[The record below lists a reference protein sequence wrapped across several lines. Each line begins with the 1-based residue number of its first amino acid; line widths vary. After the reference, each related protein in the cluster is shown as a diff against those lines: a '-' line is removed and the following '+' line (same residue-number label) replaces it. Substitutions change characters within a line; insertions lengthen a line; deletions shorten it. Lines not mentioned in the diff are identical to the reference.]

1 MARLSTHSSMTKE
14 EARVELFILARNNF
28 EEIMEK
34 AKDLGIY
41 DDFMMIATV
50 GIVAGE
56 QDGKNVVESLATIDV
71 ETTEE
76 MNSLLMYLA
85 TSYQEMDEDDDDT
98 DPSDPDFWLN
108 LK

>member
-1 MARLSTHSSMTKE
+1 MTKE

-28 EEIMEK
+28 EDIMEK

-56 QDGKNVVESLATIDV
+56 QDGKNVVESIATIDV

-108 LK
+108 LN

>member
-1 MARLSTHSSMTKE
+1 MTKE

-56 QDGKNVVESLATIDV
+56 QDGKNVVESIATIDV

-108 LK
+108 LN

>member
-1 MARLSTHSSMTKE
+1 MTKE

-50 GIVAGE
+50 GLVA
-56 QDGKNVVESLATIDV
+56 
-71 ETTEE
+71 
-76 MNSLLMYLA
+76 
-85 TSYQEMDEDDDDT
+85 
-98 DPSDPDFWLN
+98 
-108 LK
+108 

>member
-1 MARLSTHSSMTKE
+1 MTKE
-14 EARVELFILARNNF
+14 EARVELFILARNNL

-50 GIVAGE
+50 GLVTGE
-56 QDGKNVVESLATIDV
+56 QDGKNVVESISTIDV
-71 ETTEE
+71 DNTEE

-85 TSYQEMDEDDDDT
+85 TSYSEMDDDDDET
-98 DPSDPDFWLN
+98 DSSDPDFWLN
-108 LK
+108 LN

>member
-1 MARLSTHSSMTKE
+1 MDKAES
-14 EARVELFILARNNF
+14 RVELFILARNNF

-50 GIVAGE
+50 GLVAGE
-56 QDGKNVVESLATIDV
+56 KEGKNVVESISTIDV
-71 ETTEE
+71 DNTEE

-85 TSYQEMDEDDDDT
+85 TSYAEMDDDDDDT

-108 LK
+108 LN

>member
-1 MARLSTHSSMTKE
+1 MTKE

-34 AKDLGIY
+34 AKDFGIY

-50 GIVAGE
+50 GVVAGE
-56 QDGKNVVESLATIDV
+56 KDGKNVVESLATIDV
-71 ETTEE
+71 DNTEE

-108 LK
+108 LN

>member
-1 MARLSTHSSMTKE
+1 MTKE

-56 QDGKNVVESLATIDV
+56 QDGKNVVESIATIDV

-85 TSYQEMDEDDDDT
+85 TSYQEMDEDEDDI

>member
-1 MARLSTHSSMTKE
+1 MTKE

-56 QDGKNVVESLATIDV
+56 QDGKNVVESIATIDV

>member
-1 MARLSTHSSMTKE
+1 MPKE

-28 EEIMEK
+28 EEIMDK

-50 GIVAGE
+50 GLVSGE
-56 QDGKNVVESLATIDV
+56 KEGKNVVESISSIDV
-71 ETTEE
+71 DNTEE
-76 MNSLLMYLA
+76 MNSMLMYLA
-85 TSYQEMDEDDDDT
+85 TSFAEMDDDDDT

-108 LK
+108 LN

>member
-1 MARLSTHSSMTKE
+1 MTKE

-34 AKDLGIY
+34 AKDFGIY

-56 QDGKNVVESLATIDV
+56 QDGKNVVESIATIDV

-85 TSYQEMDEDDDDT
+85 TSYQEMDEDDEDI

>member
-1 MARLSTHSSMTKE
+1 MTKE

-71 ETTEE
+71 ETTDE

-85 TSYQEMDEDDDDT
+85 TSYKEMDEDDDDT
-98 DPSDPDFWLN
+98 DPSDPDYWLN
-108 LK
+108 LN

>member
-56 QDGKNVVESLATIDV
+56 QDGKNVVESIATIDV

-85 TSYQEMDEDDDDT
+85 TSYQEMDEDDEDI

>member
-1 MARLSTHSSMTKE
+1 MTKE

-28 EEIMEK
+28 EDIMEK

-56 QDGKNVVESLATIDV
+56 QDGKNVVESIATIDV

-85 TSYQEMDEDDDDT
+85 TSYQEMDEDDEDI

>member
-1 MARLSTHSSMTKE
+1 MD
-14 EARVELFILARNNF
+14 
-28 EEIMEK
+28 K

-50 GIVAGE
+50 GLVSGE
-56 QDGKNVVESLATIDV
+56 KEGKNVVESISSIDV
-71 ETTEE
+71 DNTEE

-85 TSYQEMDEDDDDT
+85 TSFAEMDEDDDDT

-108 LK
+108 LN